1 MHTFYWLIDYYFF
14 PFPCT
19 FLNEEQ
25 IYLQQGFF
33 HNLDIYTPL
42 VSSKVPDQKCPTLHT
57 RQLLK
62 MHMKNIHI
70 KTKTLVMDPGDFNS
84 LCFAFKN
91 QNLKKANSVIPGK
104 DVYFLDF
111 EKKIFARIIYLL
123 VASIGEL
130 SLSWSPLHIRFDKE
144 RDLSLSMSTVF
155 FIRLFYN
162 PLTS

>member
-25 IYLQQGFF
+25 ICLQQGFF
-33 HNLDIYTPL
+33 HNLDICTPL

-84 LCFAFKN
+84 LWFAFKN

-104 DVYFLDF
+104 DFFFLF
-111 EKKIFARIIYLL
+111 RRAIFAGITYLS
-123 VASIGEL
+123 VTSIGEL
-130 SLSWSPLHIRFDKE
+130 SLSWSPLHIRCDKE
-144 RDLSLSMSTVF
+144 RDLSLSFSMFF